1 MNNSLIHN
9 KFIQWIFIEL
19 ENYVYVYGVISKT
32 GHHENDKL
40 LKQYG
45 DTNDNG
51 IITNGDLIS
60 KNNHNESSNDV
71 DIEDDIHNHNGL
83 ARWGEGNPYR
93 LDSKQSKSK
102 NDEEHETTEE
112 KHSEEHGKE
121 NTSTENQDEEIK
133 TESETSGHQHKGI
146 VNWGGNQKEYYEDI
160 FTIVNKTKNNFQKDE
175 NRTFHNNTNRFPED
189 ISDNSS
195 LESTPMNI
203 NESLTHNLN
212 SHDHYHYDHDLN
224 NDENTTDSLHDEQII
239 DHLVDPLLSDI
250 YVANNHS
257 TISTHTDN
265 GDDDWK
271 AERSCRKCIKWQKL
285 QLTLPCLL
293 YPINF
298 DAPQEVNQTKIIY
311 IHVMRKVIAQI
322 NKSLNE
328 LLLELEP

>member
-60 KNNHNESSNDV
+60 KNNPNESSNDV

-93 LDSKQSKSK
+93 LNSEQSKSK
-102 NDEEHETTEE
+102 NDKEHESTEE
-112 KHSEEHGKE
+112 KHSEEHGNE

-133 TESETSGHQHKGI
+133 TESE
-146 VNWGGNQKEYYEDI
+146 N
-160 FTIVNKTKNNFQKDE
+160 E

-257 TISTHTDN
+257 TISSHTDN

-311 IHVMRKVIAQI
+311 VHVMRKVIAQI

>member
-1 MNNSLIHN
+1 MNIIPSL
-9 KFIQWIFIEL
+9 FISL
-19 ENYVYVYGVISKT
+19 
-32 GHHENDKL
+32 
-40 LKQYG
+40 
-45 DTNDNG
+45 
-51 IITNGDLIS
+51 
-60 KNNHNESSNDV
+60 
-71 DIEDDIHNHNGL
+71 
-83 ARWGEGNPYR
+83 
-93 LDSKQSKSK
+93 
-102 NDEEHETTEE
+102 
-112 KHSEEHGKE
+112 
-121 NTSTENQDEEIK
+121 
-133 TESETSGHQHKGI
+133 
-146 VNWGGNQKEYYEDI
+146 
-160 FTIVNKTKNNFQKDE
+160 DE
-175 NRTFHNNTNRFPED
+175 NRTFHNNTNRIPED

-195 LESTPMNI
+195 LEPTPMNI

-212 SHDHYHYDHDLN
+212 SHDHHHYDNDLN

-311 IHVMRKVIAQI
+311 VHVMRKVIAQI

>member
-1 MNNSLIHN
+1 MKMSLYLL
-9 KFIQWIFIEL
+9 FISCITLI
-19 ENYVYVYGVISKT
+19 IT
-32 GHHENDKL
+32 GESLRHHENDKL

-60 KNNHNESSNDV
+60 KNNPNESSNDV

-83 ARWGEGNPYR
+83 ARWGEGNSYR
-93 LDSKQSKSK
+93 LNSEQSKSK
-102 NDEEHETTEE
+102 NDEEHESTEE
-112 KHSEEHGKE
+112 KHSEEHGNE

-133 TESETSGHQHKGI
+133 TESE
-146 VNWGGNQKEYYEDI
+146 N
-160 FTIVNKTKNNFQKDE
+160 E

-257 TISTHTDN
+257 TISSHTDN

-311 IHVMRKVIAQI
+311 VHVMRKVIAQI

>member
-1 MNNSLIHN
+1 MKISLYLL
-9 KFIQWIFIEL
+9 FISCITLI
-19 ENYVYVYGVISKT
+19 IT
-32 GHHENDKL
+32 GESLRHHENDKL

-60 KNNHNESSNDV
+60 KNNPNESSNDV

-93 LDSKQSKSK
+93 LNSEQSKSK
-102 NDEEHETTEE
+102 NDKEHESTEE
-112 KHSEEHGKE
+112 KHSEEHGNE

-133 TESETSGHQHKGI
+133 TESE
-146 VNWGGNQKEYYEDI
+146 N
-160 FTIVNKTKNNFQKDE
+160 E

-257 TISTHTDN
+257 TISSHTDN

-311 IHVMRKVIAQI
+311 VHVMRKVIAQI

>member
-1 MNNSLIHN
+1 MKISLYLF
-9 KFIQWIFIEL
+9 FISCITLI
-19 ENYVYVYGVISKT
+19 IT
-32 GHHENDKL
+32 GESLRHHENDKL
-40 LKQYG
+40 LEQY
-45 DTNDNG
+45 DNTNDNR
-51 IITNGDLIS
+51 IIKYGDLIS
-60 KNNHNESSNDV
+60 EDNHNESFNDL
-71 DIEDDIHNHNGL
+71 DLEDNIHNHNGL

-93 LDSKQSKSK
+93 LNSKQSNSK
-102 NDEEHETTEE
+102 NDQVNETTEQ

-121 NTSTENQDEEIK
+121 NTSTESQEEEIK
-133 TESETSGHQHKGI
+133 TERETSGHQHEGI

-175 NRTFHNNTNRFPED
+175 NGTFHNDTNRIPKD

-195 LESTPMNI
+195 LGPTPMNI

-212 SHDHYHYDHDLN
+212 SHDNYHYDHDLN

-265 GDDDWK
+265 GDNDWK
-271 AERSCRKCIKWQKL
+271 AERSCRKCIKWQQL

-311 IHVMRKVIAQI
+311 VHVIRKVIAQI

-328 LLLELEP
+328 LLLELEL